1 MNKAISTL
9 LNSEISISR
18 EDRYRCSR
26 KEMYAHFDFEA
37 PFDIP
42 SLVHKLNS
50 FLPKIVIYDIIA
62 VKEAAHARFDAL
74 KEPMSTTL
82 TLLKIRFARAKL
94 VLSSKL
100 DVKLMNE
107 AAMLLFN
114 HIDFQCF
121 SKVNTDVNTFDCT
134 IFGNNNNRLIL
145 RFHNLL
151 RNMVRSIVGTLVN
164 VDLIRLHLMTLMP
177 YTYIKQR

>member
-1 MNKAISTL
+1 
-9 LNSEISISR
+9 
-18 EDRYRCSR
+18 
-26 KEMYAHFDFEA
+26 MYAHFDFET

-50 FLPKIVIYDIIA
+50 YKDIVIYDIIA

-82 TLLKIRFARAKL
+82 TLLKIRFLRAKL
-94 VLSSKL
+94 VSKRY
-100 DVKLMNE
+100 KLMNE

-134 IFGNNNNRLIL
+134 ILKPVGNKTTIGSFYDFNR
-145 RFHNLL
+145 F
-151 RNMVRSIVGTLVN
+151 
-164 VDLIRLHLMTLMP
+164 
-177 YTYIKQR
+177 

>member
-1 MNKAISTL
+1 
-9 LNSEISISR
+9 
-18 EDRYRCSR
+18 
-26 KEMYAHFDFEA
+26 MYAHFDFEA

-50 FLPKIVIYDIIA
+50 FKDIVIYDIIA

-134 IFGNNNNRLIL
+134 ILKPVETKQQGSFYDFG
-145 RFHNLL
+145 
-151 RNMVRSIVGTLVN
+151 
-164 VDLIRLHLMTLMP
+164 
-177 YTYIKQR
+177 

>member
-1 MNKAISTL
+1 VISFNPEILKYKEGNEVQMRYFIKLAYNGSLYHGWYQPNASSIQETMNKAISTL

-74 KEPMSTTL
+74 K
-82 TLLKIRFARAKL
+82 
-94 VLSSKL
+94 
-100 DVKLMNE
+100 
-107 AAMLLFN
+107 
-114 HIDFQCF
+114 
-121 SKVNTDVNTFDCT
+121 
-134 IFGNNNNRLIL
+134 
-145 RFHNLL
+145 NL
-151 RNMVRSIVGTLVN
+151 
-164 VDLIRLHLMTLMP
+164 
-177 YTYIKQR
+177 

>member
-1 MNKAISTL
+1 
-9 LNSEISISR
+9 
-18 EDRYRCSR
+18 
-26 KEMYAHFDFEA
+26 
-37 PFDIP
+37 
-42 SLVHKLNS
+42 
-50 FLPKIVIYDIIA
+50 VIYDIIA

-82 TLLKIRFARAKL
+82 TLLKIRLQEQSWYFHQ
-94 VLSSKL
+94 KL

-134 IFGNNNNRLIL
+134 IFEASWKQNNNRLIL
-145 RFHNLL
+145 RFRL
-151 RNMVRSIVGTLVN
+151 IVF
-164 VDLIRLHLMTLMP
+164 
-177 YTYIKQR
+177 

>member
-9 LNSEISISR
+9 LNSEISIMGGTDTGVHAR
-18 EDRYRCSR
+18 
-26 KEMYAHFDFEA
+26 MYAHFDFET

-50 FLPKIVIYDIIA
+50 TKDIVIYDIIA

-82 TLLKIRFARAKL
+82 TLLKIRFLRAKL
-94 VLSSKL
+94 VSKRY
-100 DVKLMNE
+100 KLMNE

-134 IFGNNNNRLIL
+134 ILKPVGNKTTIGSFYDFNR
-145 RFHNLL
+145 FEKYGSFYCGNF
-151 RNMVRSIVGTLVN
+151 SKCWT
-164 VDLIRLHLMTLMP
+164 
-177 YTYIKQR
+177 

>member
-18 EDRYRCSR
+18 KDRYRCSR
-26 KEMYAHFDFEA
+26 KMYAHFDFEVLLI
-37 PFDIP
+37 F

-50 FLPKIVIYDIIA
+50 FLKDIVIYDIIA

-94 VLSSKL
+94 VLSSK
-100 DVKLMNE
+100 
-107 AAMLLFN
+107 
-114 HIDFQCF
+114 
-121 SKVNTDVNTFDCT
+121 
-134 IFGNNNNRLIL
+134 
-145 RFHNLL
+145 
-151 RNMVRSIVGTLVN
+151 
-164 VDLIRLHLMTLMP
+164 IR
-177 YTYIKQR
+177 Y

>member
-1 MNKAISTL
+1 
-9 LNSEISISR
+9 
-18 EDRYRCSR
+18 
-26 KEMYAHFDFEA
+26 
-37 PFDIP
+37 
-42 SLVHKLNS
+42 
-50 FLPKIVIYDIIA
+50 VIYDIIA

-82 TLLKIRFARAKL
+82 TLLKIRFCKSKAGT
-94 VLSSKL
+94 SKL
-100 DVKLMNE
+100 DIKLMNE

-134 IFGNNNNRLIL
+134 IFEVGNKTTIGSFYDFNR
-145 RFHNLL
+145 FL

-164 VDLIRLHLMTLMP
+164 VGLNKITLDDFNAI
-177 YTYIKQR
+177 T